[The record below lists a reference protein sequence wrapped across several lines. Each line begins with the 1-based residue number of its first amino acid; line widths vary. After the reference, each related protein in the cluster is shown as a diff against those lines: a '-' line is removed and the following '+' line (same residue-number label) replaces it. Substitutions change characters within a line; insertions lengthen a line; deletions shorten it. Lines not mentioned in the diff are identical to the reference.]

1 MKNLQDNY
9 SKNNNIEDILSQ
21 IRDKKQPTPEQREDS
36 RPGAFA
42 EPRSPYPAK
51 KPVFTPS
58 YEENTNIAFTTTP
71 AVELSQRRARPK
83 GPVFGAPTRPSAAE
97 IPVPPPASNKGH
109 GVVTGLLDTIDRP
122 GQQRRAPAQPTP
134 QGNYARASSAYPLPP
149 KPTLPQNN
157 EQDYIIEREPVY
169 EQPSPQQTIKER
181 EVQPPQTVQQQPPAP
196 PKQPPQPTASP
207 ALKQEQAPQKSIPY
221 AGYSPYSTSDTLL
234 PDLENAT
241 PRAEEPTPR
250 RAAVE
255 SSTADTLLPDIEKI
269 AEQEIGSVATPVV
282 SETFTTPKKRRRTAE
297 MPKERVITK
306 EVIKPTFKSLRELEQ
321 DINEME
327 SRPNS
332 EAASQEFGTGE
343 IKQGT
348 GSIRVESFGDERFF
362 EFFSETVAMDKTAM
376 RAAAKG
382 QKKKKS
388 SRNYFNTESIN
399 TGDIP
404 ISESFVTP
412 GSEQTE
418 IPFEQDIEEPME
430 VDDYNNLSD
439 ATGILHDLKSMTRL
453 AFVRFFIL
461 ALLTVG
467 VTYFVT
473 ALTFVMPL
481 PSLFT
486 GEMGD
491 TFIYY
496 GAILLMIFGIIVA
509 FPTFGRGFT
518 GLFSVPTQDSFVFL
532 SMLGAISQLVVMVL
546 TETSAISSTIT
557 IFAPVA
563 MLTYAVNALGRWVQ
577 MRGISNNFSLATE
590 GFDHSASFLV
600 RNREAVLK
608 LTAGIQ
614 EEYPELMLS
623 RPTALVKNF
632 LRQSFSPHESDKNG
646 KRFGLA
652 LFFTA
657 IAAAAITFYL
667 SSGDLAVIAS
677 VFAAVLVIAA
687 PLGAIFVQVL
697 PSVLMNQSA
706 ARVGAIIPGWEAIE
720 GIGKTTAVM
729 LNAHDIFPPST
740 VRLHGIKTF
749 SKEQRI
755 DLAILYAA
763 SILTRGCDTLR
774 DIFLSMIE
782 GKTEMLY
789 EAESLTNEIGFGF
802 TAWIDGK
809 RVNIG
814 NRELME
820 RNDIALPSIDLENRF
835 SKSERSVIYLAVS
848 GKLYCMFLV
857 SYIADEDISTTLNIL
872 RQSGV
877 SLLIRSEDFNITR
890 ELVSQKF
897 QISPENVKVLNGKED
912 EIASRYTNYLPESE
926 GLMTHVG
933 SFASFIGGLRAASAA
948 DSAERMAT
956 LLEAFTVILSMVIT
970 VVLAVTSGL
979 HGLSITI
986 VMLYQVVWML
996 ITIFAILIKKY

>member
-1 MKNLQDNY
+1 MQDNF
-9 SKNNNIEDILSQ
+9 SRNNNIEDILSQ
-21 IRDKKQPTPEQREDS
+21 IRDKKSPSTDPRPNNAGTSFDS
-36 RPGAFA
+36 R
-42 EPRSPYPAK
+42 SSYPAR
-51 KPVFTPS
+51 KPVFTPN
-58 YEENTNIAFTTTP
+58 YEENTDIAFTTTP
-71 AVELSQRRARPK
+71 AVELAQRRPKPK
-83 GPVFGAPTRPSAAE
+83 GPVFGAPQRQRGAE
-97 IPVPPPASNKGH
+97 IPIPPPASNKGH
-109 GVVTGLLDTIDRP
+109 GVVTGLLDSIDRP
-122 GQQRRAPAQPTP
+122 GQQRPTVQPASTA
-134 QGNYARASSAYPLPP
+134 NYPRTSAAYPLPP
-149 KPTLPQNN
+149 KPTLPQKN
-157 EQDYIIEREPVY
+157 EQDYIIERTAAPDL
-169 EQPSPQQTIKER
+169 QK
-181 EVQPPQTVQQQPPAP
+181 PPQNIEMRSVPTPQPREQKPPAP
-196 PKQPPQPTASP
+196 SIPPVQQPIAFEQ
-207 ALKQEQAPQKSIPY
+207 KQEASSQKSIPY

-234 PDLENAT
+234 PDLENT
-241 PRAEEPTPR
+241 SPREEKMPQQ
-250 RAAVE
+250 RAKID
-255 SSTADTLLPDIEKI
+255 SSTADTLLSVAENSV
-269 AEQEIGSVATPVV
+269 EQEAMPVATPVV

-306 EVIKPTFKSLRELEQ
+306 EVVKPTFKSLRELEQ

-327 SRPNS
+327 SRPNVDAS
-332 EAASQEFGTGE
+332 SQEFGTGE
-343 IKQGT
+343 MKQGT

-412 GSEQTE
+412 GSEE
-418 IPFEQDIEEPME
+418 AEVPFEQDIEEPIE

-439 ATGILHDLKSMTRL
+439 AAGILHDLKSMTRL
-453 AFVRFFIL
+453 AFVRFFIM

-481 PSLFT
+481 PSIFT
-486 GEMGD
+486 GESGD
-491 TFIYY
+491 SFIYY
-496 GAILLMIFGIIVA
+496 GAISLMVVGIVVA

-518 GLFSVPTQDSFVFL
+518 GLFSIPTQDSFVFL
-532 SMLGAISQLVVMVL
+532 SMLGAISQLLVMVL
-546 TETSAISSTIT
+546 TGTSAISSSIT

-590 GFDHSASFLV
+590 GFDHSAAFLV
-600 RNREAVLK
+600 RNRESVLK

-652 LFFTA
+652 LFFTSV
-657 IAAAAITFYL
+657 AAAAITFYL

-697 PSVLMNQSA
+697 PTVLMNQSA

-729 LNAHDIFPPST
+729 LGAHDIFPPST

-789 EAESLTNEIGFGF
+789 ETESLTNEIGYGF
-802 TAWIDGK
+802 TAWVDGK

-857 SYIADEDISTTLNIL
+857 SYVADEDISTTLNIL

-877 SLLIRSEDFNITR
+877 SILVRSDDFNITR

-897 QISPENVKVLNGKED
+897 QIAPENVKVLNGKEE

-996 ITIFAILIKKY
+996 ITIFAILIKRY